1 MINQSLEWGIELT
14 QLFHAQFRTVLVKGQ
29 AALVCNL
36 KAHVTLSCIAK
47 MGLSSAC
54 GCIPA
59 RSGNCGLVL
68 GHNPAHGPGAGR
80 QRARAIGTIAQYLL
94 AKASHQSLPY
104 LIG

>member
-1 MINQSLEWGIELT
+1 MGDRANSIISC
-14 QLFHAQFRTVLVKGQ
+14 QFRTVLVKGQ
-29 AALVCNL
+29 SALVCNL
-36 KAHVTLSCIAK
+36 KEHVTLWCIAK

-59 RSGNCGLVL
+59 RSGSCGLVL

-80 QRARAIGTIAQYLL
+80 QGARAIGTIAQYLL